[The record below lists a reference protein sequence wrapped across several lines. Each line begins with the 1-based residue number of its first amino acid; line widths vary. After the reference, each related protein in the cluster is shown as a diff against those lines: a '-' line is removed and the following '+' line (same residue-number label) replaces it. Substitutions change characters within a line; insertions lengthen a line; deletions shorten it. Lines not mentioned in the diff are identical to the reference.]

1 VNELDRLKTRVT
13 DAVDRIAEDLWSLAL
28 QIHANPELAF
38 KEEKAAAWL
47 TALLERH
54 GCRVE
59 RGVGGLATAFRAEVP
74 GAGDGPTIAVMAEY
88 DALPGIGHACGH
100 NVIATAG
107 TGAGAA
113 LAVVAAALPQTRLPY
128 RGRVVVLGTPA
139 EEGGAGKV
147 RLMEAGVFR
156 DVAAAMMIHPRCGTQ
171 VWRPSLGLM
180 KAKVEYFG
188 KAAHAASWPWRGVNA
203 LNAVIGLFN
212 ALDAMRQHLRPDAR
226 VHGVITVGGQQA
238 NIIPEY
244 TAAEFYLRSLDKTYL
259 QELRR
264 RFEAAA
270 EGAAT
275 ATGCRVQ
282 VTVDPT
288 IHDPLKPN
296 ATMAGLFE
304 RNLARIDFPVD
315 PDDGQ
320 AGFGS
325 TDAGNVSQ
333 AVPTIHPYIRTSPDG
348 VPGHSREFAE
358 HNATP
363 LARSGMVAAAKAL
376 ALTALD
382 LLAEPA
388 ALEAAR
394 RDFDRTG

>member
-1 VNELDRLKTRVT
+1 VNELDGLKTRVT

-113 LAVVAAALPQTRLPY
+113 LALVAAALPQTRLPY

-147 RLMEAGVFR
+147 KLMEAGVFR

-226 VHGVITVGGQQA
+226 AHGVITVGGQQA

-363 LARSGMVAAAKAL
+363 LARAGMVAAAKAL

-388 ALEAAR
+388 SLEAAR

>member
-1 VNELDRLKTRVT
+1 
-13 DAVDRIAEDLWSLAL
+13 
-28 QIHANPELAF
+28 
-38 KEEKAAAWL
+38 
-47 TALLERH
+47 
-54 GCRVE
+54 
-59 RGVGGLATAFRAEVP
+59 
-74 GAGDGPTIAVMAEY
+74 MAEY

-107 TGAGAA
+107 AGAGAA
-113 LAVVAAALPQTRLPY
+113 LGILAAALASARLPY
-128 RGRVVVLGTPA
+128 PGRLVVIGTPA

-156 DVAAAMMIHPRCGTQ
+156 DVDAAMMIHPRCGTQ
-171 VWRPSLGLM
+171 IWRPTLGLM
-180 KAKVEYFG
+180 KAKIEYFG

-212 ALDAMRQHLRPDAR
+212 ALDAMRQQLRPDAR
-226 VHGVITVGGQQA
+226 IHGVITAGGQQP

-244 TAAEFYLRSLDKTYL
+244 TAAEFYLRSLDKGYL
-259 QELRR
+259 QEVRR

-275 ATGCRVQ
+275 ATGCRLQ

-296 ATMAGLFE
+296 RAMAGLFG
-304 RNLARIDFPVD
+304 RNLERIGFPVD
-315 PDDGQ
+315 PEDPE
-320 AGFGS
+320 AGYGS

-333 AVPTIHPYIRTSPDG
+333 AIPTIHPYIRTAPDG

-363 LARSGMVAAAKAL
+363 LARAGMVAGAKAL

-382 LLAEPA
+382 LLADPA
-388 ALEAAR
+388 ALRAAQEE
-394 RDFDRTG
+394 FART